1 MAREELLA
9 ALWRE
14 GERVR
19 EHENSTV
26 HACIVGKTSFVATC
40 VPANSKVIVRMLE
53 HEFYICMA

>member
-1 MAREELLA
+1 VAREELA
-9 ALWRE
+9 ALRKE
-14 GERVR
+14 RERVR
-19 EHENSTV
+19 ESENLTV

>member
-1 MAREELLA
+1 
-9 ALWRE
+9 
-14 GERVR
+14 
-19 EHENSTV
+19 V